1 MGNRSAFVALF
12 VVVLVLAP
20 DPALA
25 AGSKSIQGTLIGAD
39 GTGFGGAE
47 IHAERIDAKAAPVIV
62 KTEGNGHYVFNDLP
76 AGSYKL
82 TAYVAAI
89 PKSRVTVR
97 TSARGWVRVN
107 FDLRLNENG
116 TEVDRMQRDLGLRS
130 GTVGK

>member
-1 MGNRSAFVALF
+1 VRSWSNFLPLLPLMLTVYSTCAADNR
-12 VVVLVLAP
+12 
-20 DPALA
+20 
-25 AGSKSIQGTLIGAD
+25 SIQGTLIGAD

-47 IHAERIDAKAAPVIV
+47 IRAERMDAKAAPVV
-62 KTEGNGHYVFNDLP
+62 TRTDAAGHYVFTGLP
-76 AGSYKL
+76 HGLYKL

-97 TSARGWVRVN
+97 TSPRGWVRAN